1 MQIVR
6 ENENVKKLMEEQE
19 LKREEFAEDFHM
31 YGDSN
36 EIKVEEPANS
46 IIPEEEFSS
55 HVKRPK
61 ETCNFFIN
69 LTEAERVLIQ
79 ASSFLELNANLDEM

>member
-19 LKREEFAEDFHM
+19 LKREEFAEDFHI
-31 YGDSN
+31 YADSN
-36 EIKVEEPANS
+36 EIKVEEPANA
-46 IIPEEEFSS
+46 IIPEEEFCSY
-55 HVKRPK
+55 VRRPK

-79 ASSFLELNANLDEM
+79 ASSFLELNANLDQM